1 MSVRWAMH
9 RYAFGAGRV
18 ALSPEPYRGA
28 DPDLGLWRG
37 LALAAQE
44 GSRSGTS
51 LRTLGTTALAAL
63 LGAWLV
69 AALIASALRDRDD
82 PSGLE
87 IVMLET
93 PPLAQPELLPE
104 PEPIAGL
111 RP

>member
-51 LRTLGTTALAAL
+51 LRTLATTTFAAL
-63 LGAWLV
+63 LGAENRPRRDCER
-69 AALIASALRDRDD
+69 AARIATTRAASR
-82 PSGLE
+82 S
-87 IVMLET
+87 
-93 PPLAQPELLPE
+93 
-104 PEPIAGL
+104 
-111 RP
+111 